1 MTAIVL
7 LIALLAAGNTEAT
20 AVCGRKL
27 DLLVV
32 ADGSE
37 TICGGPESCPR
48 WNSVLD
54 FIKDFVRSFK
64 IGPSD
69 TKVAFIKVSDKF
81 YTEWNLDRYPN
92 ETSLLS
98 AIDNVKYPGGEYT
111 TYGSTV
117 ILVTEIFNIK
127 DGDRLDA
134 LNVLMM
140 VTDGLQS
147 VNVILEELASAFYQE
162 ATIRPTVFVVCVT
175 PGCTESLAHSLASP
189 PKQASE
195 TYFLVNGYFSLAP
208 VLGNLVE
215 KVCSYKTLVDVLTSG
230 K

>member
-1 MTAIVL
+1 M
-7 LIALLAAGNTEAT
+7 
-20 AVCGRKL
+20 
-27 DLLVV
+27 
-32 ADGSE
+32 
-37 TICGGPESCPR
+37 
-48 WNSVLD
+48 
-54 FIKDFVRSFK
+54 
-64 IGPSD
+64 
-69 TKVAFIKVSDKF
+69 
-81 YTEWNLDRYPN
+81 
-92 ETSLLS
+92 LS

-189 PKQASE
+189 PKQVRDCH
-195 TYFLVNGYFSLAP
+195 LLIW
-208 VLGNLVE
+208 
-215 KVCSYKTLVDVLTSG
+215 TL